1 MQMEGTGVEQQ
12 SAKGRGEKKGVSKPQ
27 YIVVVLSGF
36 LDTPS
41 SKDMY
46 EWHGGLK
53 TWMYAQGVTH
63 SPMQIYIFG
72 TFAAIVWTG
81 VEGQAKSHNM

>member
-53 TWMYAQGVTH
+53 T
-63 SPMQIYIFG
+63 
-72 TFAAIVWTG
+72 
-81 VEGQAKSHNM
+81 